1 MTDTHATAPTKFWR
15 RTAPVHGVYREA
27 SSELL
32 DTTASLPAPASL
44 GRHAWRQHCRGL
56 FQTPIAA

>member
-1 MTDTHATAPTKFWR
+1 LDAFADYYNMHRVHCSLDGATPAQR
-15 RTAPVHGVYREA
+15 AG
-27 SSELL
+27 
-32 DTTASLPAPASL
+32 ASLPAPASL